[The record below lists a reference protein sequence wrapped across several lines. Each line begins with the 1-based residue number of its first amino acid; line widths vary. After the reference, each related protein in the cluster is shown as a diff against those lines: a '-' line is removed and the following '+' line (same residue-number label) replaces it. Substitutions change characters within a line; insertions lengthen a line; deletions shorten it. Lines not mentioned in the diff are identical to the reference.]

1 MNKGVEILLKRMESH
16 PEEFDRLGI
25 PSLRTPKNISKW
37 RALVDILLDPSR
49 SGGFFSDEERKQLNA
64 SLANVQA
71 TVFTKHVLQVLTT
84 GDDSTSTTGGNA

>member
-25 PSLRTPKNISKW
+25 PSLRQPKNISKW
-37 RALVDILLDPSR
+37 RALVDILLDPNR

-84 GDDSTSTTGGNA
+84 GDDSTCATESDA